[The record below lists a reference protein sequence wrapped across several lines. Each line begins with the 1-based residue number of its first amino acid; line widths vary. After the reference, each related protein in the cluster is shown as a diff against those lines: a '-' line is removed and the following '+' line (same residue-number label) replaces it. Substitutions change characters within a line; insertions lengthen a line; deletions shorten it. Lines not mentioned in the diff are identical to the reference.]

1 MLSGRIEM
9 LFEFYLDGKELFVCL
24 ASGSLGCLTSYFY
37 FDWSINRNLNSLFR
51 MILLLSSLILSI
63 FQFQMEASFW
73 IALLYFGILT
83 NKNKKLNKLAA

>member
-1 MLSGRIEM
+1 MKSIMLSGRIEM

-51 MILLLSSLILSI
+51 MILLLSSLILDISKNCQSLLVSNLEATNASI
-63 FQFQMEASFW
+63 
-73 IALLYFGILT
+73 G
-83 NKNKKLNKLAA
+83 N

>member
-1 MLSGRIEM
+1 M

-51 MILLLSSLILSI
+51 MILLLSSLILDISKNCQSLLVSNLEATNASI
-63 FQFQMEASFW
+63 
-73 IALLYFGILT
+73 G
-83 NKNKKLNKLAA
+83 N